1 MAAFLAAE
9 IRRHPRLVVMGDF
22 NIAPDDRD
30 VHDPAAWHE
39 QVLCSTPEREALKRV
54 LDAGLF
60 DSFRLFNDDGGH
72 YSWWDYRQGAF
83 RRNLGLRID
92 LILASEALREALPR
106 CRASTASR
114 AQWERASDH
123 TPYHWKSNDGSR

>member
-1 MAAFLAAE
+1 M
-9 IRRHPRLVVMGDF
+9 
-22 NIAPDDRD
+22 
-30 VHDPAAWHE
+30 
-39 QVLCSTPEREALKRV
+39 

-92 LILASEALREALPR
+92 LIREGVLVGRLTKLDGVPLR
-106 CRASTASR
+106 
-114 AQWERASDH
+114 
-123 TPYHWKSNDGSR
+123 